1 MLEVRKLSVTYPG
14 QQVLTDIN
22 LSVGTGQRL
31 AILGPNGSGK
41 STLLKSLSGLV
52 EYRGEIKLSNRSLR
66 DFKRIELAE
75 KVALLSQNTSMYFS
89 YSVYETLMMGLYTQL
104 RKSFMAVAR
113 AKDKARVLQVMEA
126 LDLENI
132 RDQELSKLSGGQ
144 LQRVFF
150 ARTLLQ
156 NPKIILLDE
165 PNNHLDI
172 HYQLEM
178 LRYIEEYFDQG
189 KTVIAVFHDID
200 LALSF
205 SENIL
210 ILKEGKI
217 LSQGKAKEIL
227 SREFLKQVYQTDVL
241 DYMLQKHKFWK
252 GLEEGER

>member
-104 RKSFMAVAR
+104 RKSFMSVAR

-156 NPKIILLDE
+156 NPEIILQSFGYPLSAR
-165 PNNHLDI
+165 N
-172 HYQLEM
+172 
-178 LRYIEEYFDQG
+178 
-189 KTVIAVFHDID
+189 VAVYRG
-200 LALSF
+200 
-205 SENIL
+205 IL
-210 ILKEGKI
+210 
-217 LSQGKAKEIL
+217 
-227 SREFLKQVYQTDVL
+227 
-241 DYMLQKHKFWK
+241 
-252 GLEEGER
+252 